1 MALFQMVNSQ
11 NGVRVLGFDLEWISH
26 NKHFSKGEQG
36 TPLCFIRKVVL

>member
-11 NGVRVLGFDLEWISH
+11 NGVRVLGFDLEWIFH